1 MLARFE
7 NQSRFGSRSRFLRGV
22 AILGAL
28 ALTGGLVAA
37 ASDRSPD
44 KGSQPELIQA
54 SLTTQTLTPRTLKAD
69 LSADQIEAE
78 LMAEWDGIYR
88 VHGVDTP
95 SGFDV
100 PRFVSLKFGRV
111 NARTGPSRNHSIAYQ
126 YQRRGLPLIVVAE
139 TEMWRKVRDVDGD
152 EAWVR
157 KPALSGERHAIF
169 QLQSDIKTKP
179 SPDADAVARV
189 EKGALVKLEAC
200 ETSDYCEVRTAS
212 GFKGY
217 APKAVL
223 WGAQDMN

>member
-1 MLARFE
+1 MLARTAYPYR
-7 NQSRFGSRSRFLRGV
+7 SGSRAPFLRGV

-28 ALTGGLVAA
+28 MLTGGLVAA
-37 ASDRSPD
+37 ASDGNSSEP
-44 KGSQPELIQA
+44 KAELIQA
-54 SLTTQTLTPRTLKAD
+54 SLTTDSLRAD
-69 LSADQIEAE
+69 RSPADVKAE

-169 QLQSDIKTKP
+169 QLPADIKSKP
-179 SPDADAVARV
+179 SADAVAVARV
-189 EKGALVKLEAC
+189 EKGALVKLETCDAAN
-200 ETSDYCEVRTAS
+200 YCEVRTAS

-223 WGAQDMN
+223 WGVQDMN

>member
-1 MLARFE
+1 MLTRSE
-7 NQSRFGSRSRFLRGV
+7 YEIRSGSRSRLMRGL
-22 AILGAL
+22 AILGTL
-28 ALTGGLVAA
+28 TLTGGLVAA

-44 KGSQPELIQA
+44 NSAELIQA
-54 SLTTQTLTPRTLKAD
+54 SLTTQSVLPE
-69 LSADQIEAE
+69 LSPSEIKAE

-88 VHGVDTP
+88 VRGVDTP

-169 QLQSDIKTKP
+169 QLQSDITTKP
-179 SPDADAVARV
+179 SVDGVAVARV
-189 EKGALVKLEAC
+189 EKGALVKVEGCDA
-200 ETSDYCEVRTAS
+200 SDYCEVRTAS

-223 WGAQDMN
+223 WGVQDMN